1 MTATELFEIS
11 GLTLRIAALAT
22 CLALPPAVGLG
33 YILAR
38 YSFPGRSLAQAII
51 ALPMVLPPVAVGLAL
66 LFLLGPQGPLSRLL
80 SASGIQIVFTQWA
93 AALAA
98 ATVGLPL
105 FVRACQQAFEGV
117 DRSYPVLA
125 RTLGHSRLQV
135 FFRVS
140 LPLARRGI
148 LYGALLCFTRG
159 LGEFGATALVAGI
172 IPGRT
177 ETLSLGIWSRTQWG
191 DDASAL
197 TLCAVSFLLALAS
210 MWAAESWLGRGSRS

>member
-1 MTATELFEIS
+1 MTSMEWFEIS
-11 GLTLRIAALAT
+11 GLTLRVAALAT
-22 CLALPPAVGLG
+22 LLALPPAVGLG
-33 YILAR
+33 YFLAR
-38 YSFPGRSLAQAII
+38 YTFPGRSLAQAII

-66 LFLLGPQGPLSRLL
+66 LFLLGPEGPLGQVL
-80 SASGIQIVFTQWA
+80 AAAGIQIVFTEWA

-105 FVRACQQAFEGV
+105 FVRACEQAFAGV
-117 DRSYPVLA
+117 DRRYAVLA

-177 ETLSLGIWSRTQWG
+177 ETLSLGIWSRTLLG
-191 DDASAL
+191 DDSGAL
-197 TLCAVSFLLALAS
+197 VLCGISFGLALAS

>member
-66 LFLLGPQGPLSRLL
+66 LFLLGPQGPLNPLL

-105 FVRACQQAFEGV
+105 FVRAGQQAIEGV

>member
-1 MTATELFEIS
+1 MSPAELIEIS
-11 GLTLRIAALAT
+11 GLTLRIAVLATLFALAPAILFGYL
-22 CLALPPAVGLG
+22 LAN
-33 YILAR
+33 R
-38 YSFPGRSLAQAII
+38 TFPGRSLAQAII

-66 LFLLGPQGPLSRLL
+66 LILLGPDGPLGGLFGSL
-80 SASGIQIVFTQWA
+80 GIRIIFTEWA

-98 ATVGLPL
+98 ATVGFPL
-105 FVRACQQAFEGV
+105 FVRACEQSFESV
-117 DRSYPVLA
+117 DRSYADLA

-177 ETLSLGIWSRTQWG
+177 ETLSLGIWSRVQLG
-191 DDASAL
+191 DDAGAL
-197 TLCAVSFLLALAS
+197 ALCGISFVLALAS
-210 MWAAESWLGRGSRS
+210 MWAAESWLGGRKSS